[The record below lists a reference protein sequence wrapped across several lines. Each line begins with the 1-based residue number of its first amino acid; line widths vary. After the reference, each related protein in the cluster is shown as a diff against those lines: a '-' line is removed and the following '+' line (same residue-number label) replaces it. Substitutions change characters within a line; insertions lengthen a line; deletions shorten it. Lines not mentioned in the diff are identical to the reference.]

1 VDAWLTTLL
10 EALASIGAWRFLV
23 AFVGIFAETSLFIG
37 LVIPGD
43 TIVLFT
49 STANRGFL
57 DWLLL
62 LLSVLAG
69 SLAGESLG
77 YLIGAWF
84 GPRLR
89 ASRLGARIGER
100 NWVRAEQW
108 VGRRGGLAIFLSRF
122 LPILHALVP
131 VTVGMSE
138 YPYRRFLAW
147 TAPACLL
154 WGLIYVSVG
163 TAAGSSYRHL
173 SQELHSAGWIFFGVL
188 LAFLLLVGGGK
199 RLLHRLERRLSRR

>member
-1 VDAWLTTLL
+1 VDAYLTSLL
-10 EALASIGAWRFLV
+10 EALAAIGAWRFLV
-23 AFVGIFAETSLFIG
+23 AFLGIFAETSLFIG
-37 LVIPGD
+37 LLVPGD

-49 STANRGFL
+49 STANKGFL

-89 ASRLGARIGER
+89 TSRLGRRIGER
-100 NWVRAEQW
+100 NWERAETW

-138 YPYRRFLAW
+138 FPYRRFIAW

-163 TAAGSSYRHL
+163 TAAGHSYRQL
-173 SQELHSAGWIFFGVL
+173 SQQLHSAGWIILGALVV
-188 LAFLLLVGGGK
+188 FLLLVGGGK

>member
-1 VDAWLTTLL
+1 VDAYLTTLL
-10 EALASIGAWRFLV
+10 ESLAAIGAWRFLV
-23 AFVGIFAETSLFIG
+23 AFLGIFAETSLFIG
-37 LVIPGD
+37 LIIPGD

-49 STANRGFL
+49 STANRGWL

-89 ASRLGARIGER
+89 TSRLGTRIGER
-100 NWVRAEQW
+100 NWVRAELW
-108 VGRRGGLAIFLSRF
+108 VTRRGGLAIFLSRF

-138 YPYRRFLAW
+138 YPYRRFIAW
-147 TAPACLL
+147 TAPACLV

-163 TAAGSSYRHL
+163 TAAGTSYRSL
-173 SQELHSAGWIFFGVL
+173 SQDLHFAGWIILGGLVV
-188 LAFLLLVGGGK
+188 FLLLVWGGK
-199 RLLHRLERRLSRR
+199 KLLHRLERRLSRR

>member
-1 VDAWLTTLL
+1 MDAWLTALL
-10 EALASIGAWRFLV
+10 QGLAAIGAWRFLV
-23 AFVGIFAETSLFIG
+23 AFLGIFAETSLFIG

-43 TIVLFT
+43 TIVLLT

-69 SLAGESLG
+69 SLAGESIG

-89 ASRLGARIGER
+89 VSRLGARIGER

-147 TAPACLL
+147 TAPACLI

-163 TAAGSSYRHL
+163 TAAGSGYRQL
-173 SQELHSAGWIFFGVL
+173 SQELHFAGWIFFGVL
-188 LAFLLLVGGGK
+188 ILFLLLVAGGK

>member
-138 YPYRRFLAW
+138 YPYRRFIAW

-163 TAAGSSYRHL
+163 TAAGSSYRQL

>member
-1 VDAWLTTLL
+1 VDAYLTTLL
-10 EALASIGAWRFLV
+10 EALASIGAWRYLV
-23 AFVGIFAETSLFIG
+23 AFLGMFAETSLFIG
-37 LVIPGD
+37 LLIPGD

-49 STANRGFL
+49 STANRDFL

-62 LLSVLAG
+62 LLAVLAG

-77 YLIGAWF
+77 YLIGSWF

-108 VGRRGGLAIFLSRF
+108 VDRRGGLAIFLSRF

-138 YPYRRFLAW
+138 YPYRRFIAW

-163 TAAGSSYRHL
+163 TAAGSSYRTL
-173 SQELHSAGWIFFGVL
+173 SQELHFAGWIILGGLVV
-188 LAFLLLVGGGK
+188 FLLLVWGGK
-199 RLLHRLERRLSRR
+199 KLLNRLERRLTRR

>member
-1 VDAWLTTLL
+1 VDAYLTSLL

-23 AFVGIFAETSLFIG
+23 AFLGIFAETSLFIG
-37 LVIPGD
+37 LLIPGD

-49 STANRGFL
+49 STANKDFL

-69 SLAGESLG
+69 SLAGESVG

-100 NWVRAEQW
+100 NWVRAEDW
-108 VGRRGGLAIFLSRF
+108 VRRRGGLAIFLSRF

-138 YPYRRFLAW
+138 FPYRRFLAW

-154 WGLIYVSVG
+154 WGLVYVSVG
-163 TAAGSSYRHL
+163 TAAGHSYRQL
-173 SQELHSAGWIFFGVL
+173 SQQLHFAGWIILGALVV
-188 LAFLLLVGGGK
+188 FLLLVGGGK
-199 RLLHRLERRLSRR
+199 KLLNRLERRLSRR

>member
-1 VDAWLTTLL
+1 MDAYLTSLL

-23 AFVGIFAETSLFIG
+23 AFLGIFAETSLFIG
-37 LVIPGD
+37 LLIPGD

-49 STANRGFL
+49 STANEGFL

-84 GPRLR
+84 GPKLR
-89 ASRLGARIGER
+89 ASRLGRRIGEP
-100 NWVRAEQW
+100 NWVRAENW
-108 VGRRGGLAIFLSRF
+108 VARRGGWAIFLSRF

-138 YPYRRFLAW
+138 YPYKRFLAW

-154 WGLIYVSVG
+154 WGVIYVSVG
-163 TAAGSSYRHL
+163 TAAGSSYRML
-173 SQELHSAGWIFFGVL
+173 SEELHFAGWLVLGGLVVFVL
-188 LAFLLLVGGGK
+188 LVAGGK
-199 RLLHRLERRLSRR
+199 KLLGRLERRPTRR

>member
-1 VDAWLTTLL
+1 MDAYLTTLL
-10 EALASIGAWRFLV
+10 ETLASLGAWRFLV
-23 AFVGIFAETSLFIG
+23 AFLGIFAETSLFIG
-37 LVIPGD
+37 LLIPGD

-57 DWLLL
+57 DWLFLL
-62 LLSVLAG
+62 LAVFAG
-69 SLAGESLG
+69 ALAGESLG

-89 ASRLGARIGER
+89 ASRLGARIGES
-100 NWVRAEQW
+100 NWIRAEEW
-108 VGRRGGLAIFLSRF
+108 VNRRGGIAIFLSRF

-138 YPYRRFLAW
+138 YPYRRFIAW

-154 WGLIYVSVG
+154 WGIIYVSVG
-163 TAAGSSYRHL
+163 TAAGTSYRAL
-173 SQELHSAGWIFFGVL
+173 SRELHFAGWIILGGVVV
-188 LAFLLLVGGGK
+188 FLLLAWGGK
-199 RLLHRLERRLSRR
+199 KALRRLERRLSRR

>member
-1 VDAWLTTLL
+1 MDAYLTSLL

-23 AFVGIFAETSLFIG
+23 AFLGIFAETSLFIG
-37 LVIPGD
+37 LIIPGD

-49 STANRGFL
+49 STANKGFA

-84 GPRLR
+84 GPKLR
-89 ASRLGARIGER
+89 GSRFGRRIGER
-100 NWVRAEQW
+100 NWVRAEDW
-108 VGRRGGLAIFLSRF
+108 VTRRGGFAIFLSRF

-147 TAPACLL
+147 TAPACLV
-154 WGLIYVSVG
+154 WGVVYVSVG
-163 TAAGSSYRHL
+163 TAAGHSYRAL
-173 SQELHSAGWIFFGVL
+173 SRELHFAGWVVL
-188 LAFLLLVGGGK
+188 GALVVFLLLVAGGK
-199 RLLHRLERRLSRR
+199 KLLNRFERRTTRR

>member
-1 VDAWLTTLL
+1 VDAYLTTLL
-10 EALASIGAWRFLV
+10 EALASIGAWRYLV
-23 AFVGIFAETSLFIG
+23 AFLGIFAETSLFIG
-37 LVIPGD
+37 LLIPGD

-49 STANRGFL
+49 STANRSFL

-62 LLSVLAG
+62 LLAVLAG

-108 VGRRGGLAIFLSRF
+108 VDRRGGLAIFLSRF

-138 YPYRRFLAW
+138 YPYRRFIAW

-163 TAAGSSYRHL
+163 TAAGSSYRTL
-173 SQELHSAGWIFFGVL
+173 SRELHFAGWIILGG
-188 LAFLLLVGGGK
+188 LLVFTLLIWGGK
-199 RLLHRLERRLSRR
+199 KLLNRLERRLSRR

>member
-1 VDAWLTTLL
+1 VDAYLTTLL

-23 AFVGIFAETSLFIG
+23 AFIGIFAETSLFIG

-49 STANRGFL
+49 STANHTFL

-89 ASRLGARIGER
+89 ASRLGRRIGER
-100 NWVRAEQW
+100 NWIRAEEW
-108 VGRRGGLAIFLSRF
+108 VTRRGGLAIFLSRF

-138 YPYRRFLAW
+138 YPYRRFIAW

-163 TAAGSSYRHL
+163 TAAGSSYRSL
-173 SQELHSAGWIFFGVL
+173 SQELHFAGWIILGALVV
-188 LAFLLLVGGGK
+188 FLLLIAGGK
-199 RLLHRLERRLSRR
+199 RLLHRLERRLSDR

>member
-23 AFVGIFAETSLFIG
+23 AFVGIFAETSLFVG

-188 LAFLLLVGGGK
+188 IAFLLLVGGGK
-199 RLLHRLERRLSRR
+199 RLLRRLERRLSRR

>member
-1 VDAWLTTLL
+1 VDAYLTTLL
-10 EALASIGAWRFLV
+10 ETLASLGAWRFLV

-37 LVIPGD
+37 LIIPGD

-49 STANRGFL
+49 STANRDFL

-62 LLSVLAG
+62 LLSVMAG
-69 SLAGESLG
+69 SLCGESLG

-89 ASRLGARIGER
+89 MSRLGARIGER
-100 NWVRAEQW
+100 NWVRAELW
-108 VGRRGGLAIFLSRF
+108 VTRRGGLAIFLSRF

-147 TAPACLL
+147 TAPACLV

-163 TAAGSSYRHL
+163 TAAGSSYRSL
-173 SQELHSAGWIFFGVL
+173 SQELHFAGWIILGGLVV
-188 LAFLLLVGGGK
+188 FLLLVWGGK
-199 RLLHRLERRLSRR
+199 KLLHRLEQRLSRR

>member
-1 VDAWLTTLL
+1 VDAYLTTLL
-10 EALASIGAWRFLV
+10 ESLAAIGAWRFLV
-23 AFVGIFAETSLFIG
+23 AFLGIFAETSLFIG

-49 STANRGFL
+49 STANRGWL

-62 LLSVLAG
+62 LLVVLAG

-77 YLIGAWF
+77 YLIGAFF

-89 ASRLGARIGER
+89 MSRLGARIGER

-108 VGRRGGLAIFLSRF
+108 VARRGGFAIFLSRF

-138 YPYRRFLAW
+138 YPYRRFIAW

-154 WGLIYVSVG
+154 WALIYVSVG
-163 TAAGSSYRHL
+163 TAAGSSYRSL
-173 SQELHSAGWIFFGVL
+173 SHELHFAGWIFFGG
-188 LAFLLLVGGGK
+188 LAVFLLLVWGGK
-199 RLLHRLERRLSRR
+199 KLLHRLERRLSRR